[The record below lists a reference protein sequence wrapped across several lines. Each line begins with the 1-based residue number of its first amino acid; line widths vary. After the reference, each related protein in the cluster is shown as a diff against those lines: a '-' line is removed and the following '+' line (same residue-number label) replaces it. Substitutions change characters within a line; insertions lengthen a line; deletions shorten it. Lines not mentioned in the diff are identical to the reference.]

1 MKWIAAAI
9 VIASLIVSGT
19 AYAISRETPPDQ
31 TITNYSYSCGQPG
44 FADQCASPTP

>member
-19 AYAISRETPPDQ
+19 AYAISRETPKDR
-31 TITNYSYSCGQPG
+31 TITNYNYSCGSPL
-44 FADQCASPTP
+44 ADQCSF